1 MNARFFGLAFLAALN
16 PKLLGLDV
24 LLIQNTRP
32 RLMFSGFLLGCMTMC
47 VSIGLLDVFV
57 LRSDAIKTQGQ
68 ASAGL
73 DLALGVPLVILGAL
87 TATGR
92 LHRRRQAPAP
102 APGGQPPAA
111 DGKPTKRGGWEQR
124 LVSKPR
130 FGIAVL
136 LGAVAGTP
144 GADYVIALHQ
154 LVTGKSSTAAQAVA
168 VVVFAL
174 IEFSLVIIPF
184 VFLLVRPAA
193 TETQLLHAQH
203 WLRSHARQVLA
214 TVALLVGAFMVI
226 SGLIR
231 LN

>member
-1 MNARFFGLAFLAALN
+1 MNAEFFGLAFLAALN

-32 RLMFSGFLLGCMTMC
+32 RLMFSGFLLGCMTVC
-47 VSIGLLDVFV
+47 LSIGLLDVFV
-57 LRSDAIKTQGQ
+57 LHSDAIKTQGQ

-73 DLALGVPLVILGAL
+73 DLALGVPLVVIGAL
-87 TATGR
+87 LATGR
-92 LHRRRQAPAP
+92 LHRRRRAPAP
-102 APGGQPPAA
+102 AADGQPP
-111 DGKPTKRGGWEQR
+111 KREGWEQR

-184 VFLLVRPAA
+184 VFLLVRPAG
-193 TETQLLHAQH
+193 TEAQLQHAQH
-203 WLRSHARQVLA
+203 WLKSHARQVLA
-214 TVALLVGAFMVI
+214 AVALLVGAFMVI
-226 SGLIR
+226 SGLTR
-231 LN
+231 LS

>member
-1 MNARFFGLAFLAALN
+1 
-16 PKLLGLDV
+16 
-24 LLIQNTRP
+24 
-32 RLMFSGFLLGCMTMC
+32 
-47 VSIGLLDVFV
+47 
-57 LRSDAIKTQGQ
+57 
-68 ASAGL
+68 
-73 DLALGVPLVILGAL
+73 VPLVILGAL

-92 LHRRRQAPAP
+92 LHRRRKAPAP
-102 APGGQPPAA
+102 APDGQPPAA
-111 DGKPTKRGGWEQR
+111 DGKPPKREGWEQR

-154 LVTGKSSTAAQAVA
+154 LVTGQSATGAQAVA

-203 WLRSHARQVLA
+203 WLKSHARQVLA
-214 TVALLVGAFMVI
+214 TVALLVGAFMVV

-231 LN
+231 LT

>member
-1 MNARFFGLAFLAALN
+1 VCL
-16 PKLLGLDV
+16 
-24 LLIQNTRP
+24 
-32 RLMFSGFLLGCMTMC
+32 
-47 VSIGLLDVFV
+47 SIGLLDVFV

-73 DLALGVPLVILGAL
+73 DLALGVPLVVIGAL
-87 TATGR
+87 LATGR
-92 LHRRRQAPAP
+92 LHRRRRAPAP
-102 APGGQPPAA
+102 AADGQPP
-111 DGKPTKRGGWEQR
+111 KRAGWEQR

-184 VFLLVRPAA
+184 VFLLVRPAG
-193 TETQLLHAQH
+193 TEAQLQHAQH
-203 WLRSHARQVLA
+203 WLKSHARQVLA
-214 TVALLVGAFMVI
+214 AVALLVGAFMVI
-226 SGLIR
+226 SGLTR
-231 LN
+231 LS